1 MATVFFKLKSAR
13 LIASR
18 SPGRLNGQPGGLRGA
33 VSPDAPLAFTLRG
46 VTRDSAGAPLGA
58 CTVDVFSWPEKTL
71 YGTVTSDGAGAY
83 SLSVAPGKTYRAIS
97 YNAADTLTGSSAG
110 TLTGT

>member
-1 MATVFFKLKSAR
+1 MTTVFFKLKSAR

-18 SPGRLNGQPGGLRGA
+18 DAGRQNGQPGGLRGG
-33 VSPDAPLAFTLRG
+33 VTPDAALSFTLRG
-46 VTRDSAGAPLGA
+46 VTRDSAGAPLGS

-71 YGTVTSDGAGAY
+71 YGTVVSDGAGAY
-83 SLSVAPGKTYRAIS
+83 SLSVSPGKTYRAVS
-97 YNAADTLTGSSAG
+97 YNAADTLAGSTAG